1 MITGVLDVG
10 SNSVRLMLSE
20 DGKTLSKRVVVTRLA
35 EGLSAD
41 GRLKEIPM
49 SRTLAAMGE
58 LKRAA
63 VRAGAERLYA
73 FATAAVR
80 SAENGGE
87 FVKKA
92 AEAGIRL
99 EVLSGGREAEI
110 GLLGALNG
118 RPGGVLDLGGASS
131 ELIVSDGSNVIYE
144 YSLNLGSVRLLD
156 LGGQDRARL
165 TELIRSRIGAYG
177 AVPACSL
184 TAIGGTA
191 TQLAAIDLA
200 LEPYDPA
207 RVDGHILERPRLSA
221 LTDLLFSLSPEERKG
236 LKGLQPERAEVIAG
250 GALLLLSVLDYLR
263 LSRITV
269 SERDNLE
276 GYLIWKNEYEQK
288 K

>member
-41 GRLKEIPM
+41 GRLKENPM

-144 YSLNLGSVRLLD
+144 YSLDLGSVRLLD

-191 TQLAAIDLA
+191 TQLAAIA
-200 LEPYDPA
+200 L
-207 RVDGHILERPRLSA
+207 I
-221 LTDLLFSLSPEERKG
+221 DLLFSLSPEERKG

>member
-41 GRLKEIPM
+41 GRLKENPM

-144 YSLNLGSVRLLD
+144 YSLDLGSVRLLD
-156 LGGQDRARL
+156 LGGQDR
-165 TELIRSRIGAYG
+165 
-177 AVPACSL
+177 
-184 TAIGGTA
+184 
-191 TQLAAIDLA
+191 
-200 LEPYDPA
+200 
-207 RVDGHILERPRLSA
+207 
-221 LTDLLFSLSPEERKG
+221 K
-236 LKGLQPERAEVIAG
+236 
-250 GALLLLSVLDYLR
+250 SV
-263 LSRITV
+263 V
-269 SERDNLE
+269 
-276 GYLIWKNEYEQK
+276 
-288 K
+288 

>member
-1 MITGVLDVG
+1 M
-10 SNSVRLMLSE
+10 
-20 DGKTLSKRVVVTRLA
+20 
-35 EGLSAD
+35 
-41 GRLKEIPM
+41 
-49 SRTLAAMGE
+49 
-58 LKRAA
+58 
-63 VRAGAERLYA
+63 
-73 FATAAVR
+73 
-80 SAENGGE
+80 
-87 FVKKA
+87 
-92 AEAGIRL
+92 
-99 EVLSGGREAEI
+99 
-110 GLLGALNG
+110 
-118 RPGGVLDLGGASS
+118 
-131 ELIVSDGSNVIYE
+131 
-144 YSLNLGSVRLLD
+144 D

-207 RVDGHILERPRLSA
+207 RVDGYILERARLSA
-221 LTDLLFSLSPEERKG
+221 LIDLLFSLSPEERKG

-250 GALLLLSVLDYLR
+250 GALLLDYLR